1 MATASG
7 AAGGTAGK
15 GEGGLALG
23 ILMAVLFLLSA
34 TTMSVRAFDN
44 VIENYAGGAFTPG
57 AALPMPALSCL
68 IVEVALVLLSALMLA
83 LANKE
88 IATPEWD
95 LEWLVTLPAPT
106 RTLLAVRILERT
118 LVNPF
123 GIIALWPFLSVLA
136 HRNGHGYAAPLLG
149 ALLALPLL
157 ALAAATQ
164 TIVDTGFRLRMPAS
178 RLRNL
183 QALFTIVGTVTM
195 YLVIAPTMGRGLR
208 FEWPAGLPEWSL
220 LSPPGLVVQALVGP
234 GRALWVVPLLLVQVA
249 VLLAATIFWLER
261 ELRAGVVGGG
271 ARDGLRRKPARRPRR
286 PPCRRSRSVPGSRR
300 RCRRC
305 SAAS

>member
-1 MATASG
+1 MA
-7 AAGGTAGK
+7 
-15 GEGGLALG
+15 
-23 ILMAVLFLLSA
+23 
-34 TTMSVRAFDN
+34 
-44 VIENYAGGAFTPG
+44 
-57 AALPMPALSCL
+57 ALSCL

-83 LANKE
+83 LANKD

-95 LEWLVTLPAPT
+95 LEWLCTLPAPT

-136 HRNGHGYAAPLLG
+136 HRNGHGYASPLLG

-157 ALAAATQ
+157 ALAAAPQ

-195 YLVIAPTMGRGLR
+195 YLVHRPDDGARPALRVAGR
-208 FEWPAGLPEWSL
+208 PAR
-220 LSPPGLVVQALVGP
+220 VVPAVAAGAGRAGAGRP
-234 GRALWVVPLLLVQVA
+234 GRALWVVPLLLVQVRWCCWRPPSPGWSA
-249 VLLAATIFWLER
+249 SCAPAWS
-261 ELRAGVVGGG
+261 AGAPAMGCG
-271 ARDGLRRKPARRPRR
+271 ASPRRRPRR
-286 PPCRRSRSVPGSRR
+286 PPCRRSRSGPGSRR